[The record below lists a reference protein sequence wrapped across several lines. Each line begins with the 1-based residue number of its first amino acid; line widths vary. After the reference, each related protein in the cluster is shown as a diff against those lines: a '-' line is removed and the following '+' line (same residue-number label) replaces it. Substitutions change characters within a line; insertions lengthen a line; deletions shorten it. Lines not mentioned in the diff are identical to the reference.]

1 MTPLDLRHGVGVGHS
16 AARWPHAVDAERLED
31 LHRHTRPVRPTPAA
45 PSRLP
50 AKPAMRATFPAVVIG
65 RSTVVIHR
73 NLRRCEKS
81 LAVDRYL
88 DL

>member
-1 MTPLDLRHGVGVGHS
+1 
-16 AARWPHAVDAERLED
+16 
-31 LHRHTRPVRPTPAA
+31 
-45 PSRLP
+45 
-50 AKPAMRATFPAVVIG
+50 VVIG